1 MGRKKQESQLLRSSP
16 RAQAGPI
23 HSRACFLSLLCQE
36 SASDSPSISELSF
49 LPPHCAGPLTPGSPS
64 GVTSSTVQLQPHCP
78 VLQRSRESPLW
89 PQQRLDEAERQQAIK
104 MSLGSPPAVGLN
116 MEVLKGRKGGD
127 FWLIIT
133 AETKGLPGK
142 LAESKEQSFEATPPP
157 YKGYRRYRNYSHN
170 FGFQKDQKRHLTNN
184 Q

>member
-104 MSLGSPPAVGLN
+104 MSLGSPPALGLN

-133 AETKGLPGK
+133 AETKGLLGQ
-142 LAESKEQSFEATPPP
+142 SKRS
-157 YKGYRRYRNYSHN
+157 
-170 FGFQKDQKRHLTNN
+170 
-184 Q
+184 

>member
-1 MGRKKQESQLLRSSP
+1 M
-16 RAQAGPI
+16 
-23 HSRACFLSLLCQE
+23 
-36 SASDSPSISELSF
+36 
-49 LPPHCAGPLTPGSPS
+49 
-64 GVTSSTVQLQPHCP
+64 TSSTVQLQPHCP

-116 MEVLKGRKGGD
+116 MEVLKGHKGGD